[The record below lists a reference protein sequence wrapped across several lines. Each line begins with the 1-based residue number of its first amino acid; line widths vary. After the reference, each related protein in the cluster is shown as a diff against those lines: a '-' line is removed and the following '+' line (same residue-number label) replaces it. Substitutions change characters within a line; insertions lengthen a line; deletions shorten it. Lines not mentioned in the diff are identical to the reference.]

1 MASYGLRHDITV
13 KDGLFS
19 NENKL
24 INWRYL
30 DEDGAE
36 IDDMTGRE
44 FNLYVLQNP
53 RQPLDEAMLS
63 MLWGVDVTAPEPPY
77 IRATF
82 GTSTTIPP
90 GTHFYRLRRADSGNV
105 RTIAYGL
112 FTVASGEEEFA
123 ELVS

>member
-36 IDDMTGRE
+36 ITDMTGRE
-44 FNLYVLQNP
+44 FNLYVLGHP
-53 RQPLDEAMLS
+53 GQPLSEALLTME
-63 MLWGVDVTAPEPPY
+63 WGVDVTAPEPPY

-82 GTSTTIPP
+82 GTSTTISP
-90 GTHFYRLRRADSGNV
+90 GDHFYRLRRVDSGNV
-105 RTIAYGL
+105 RTVAYGR
-112 FTVASGEEEFA
+112 FTVVSGEEEFGS
-123 ELVS
+123 LVA